1 MNAITHIAARAPHLD
16 PNNRAVAFLW
26 REQARSRSRDQLIDN
41 CIDHLMIEC
50 DMAERAA
57 EDTTI
62 QAYSDLECLNK
73 TARIDLNATTAH
85 AVVLLTAGG
94 QRVMLTLTDLLDLL
108 EQPRLATANKETG
121 RLLVLA
127 KPR

>member
-26 REQARSRSRDQLIDN
+26 REQARAQSRDQLIDH
-41 CIDHLMIEC
+41 CIEHLMVDC
-50 DMAERAA
+50 DLAERTA
-57 EDTTI
+57 EDTAI

-73 TARIDLNATTAH
+73 AARIDLNATTAH
-85 AVVLLTAGG
+85 AVVLITAGG
-94 QRVMLTLTDLLDLL
+94 QRVMLTLTDLLGLL
-108 EQPRLATANKETG
+108 ERPRLATANKETG

-127 KPR
+127 KTR